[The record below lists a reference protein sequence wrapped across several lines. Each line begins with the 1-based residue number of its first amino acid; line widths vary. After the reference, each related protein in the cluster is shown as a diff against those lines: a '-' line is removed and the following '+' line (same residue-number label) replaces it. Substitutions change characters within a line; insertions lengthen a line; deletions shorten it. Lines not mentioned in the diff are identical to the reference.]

1 MLNEEKMTEYQKFF
15 MGALKKFGVNSP
27 AEFKSEDEKKKFFN
41 YVDKNWTGEKSEELE
56 AHEDIVSEANAFLKA
71 RAAAIWEGNDE
82 FEFNGKIYPVV
93 KVVEELIEEED
104 APFTSKELS
113 EIENATK
120 TMADYLTDPDH
131 PTMMPYTHF
140 TFRDL
145 KKDINKKA
153 PEVEYIM
160 RNRNGMAQFLW
171 VKSEGEVSCEFSVQT
186 GRGSSTGGFPS
197 FVGRNVKGVV
207 NKFMRFMKKNF
218 G

>member
-93 KVVEELIEEED
+93 KVEEE
-104 APFTSKELS
+104 S
-113 EIENATK
+113 E
-120 TMADYLTDPDH
+120 
-131 PTMMPYTHF
+131 
-140 TFRDL
+140 
-145 KKDINKKA
+145 
-153 PEVEYIM
+153 
-160 RNRNGMAQFLW
+160 
-171 VKSEGEVSCEFSVQT
+171 
-186 GRGSSTGGFPS
+186 
-197 FVGRNVKGVV
+197 
-207 NKFMRFMKKNF
+207 
-218 G
+218 